1 MQTNN
6 LIGKV
11 ELESALY
18 VVATPI
24 GNFEDITI
32 RALKTLASVD
42 IILCEDTRTS
52 GNLLKHFGI
61 QNKLVSYHSHNET
74 SKLDFVI
81 TQLNVNKSLA
91 LISDAGTPCISDPG
105 AILVSELVKQN
116 LKVIPIPGANA
127 AISAYSASG
136 ILASDFK
143 FYGFPP
149 LKKGRQTFLKTSFD
163 EKTATIL
170 YESSHRIL
178 KLLNELDILYS
189 DKLYI
194 CIAKELTKI
203 YEKFYFGSPAEVL
216 AKIQQDKSDKGEF
229 VLIGILS
236 SK

>member
-6 LIGKV
+6 LISRV
-11 ELESALY
+11 EIDSALY
-18 VVATPI
+18 IVSTPI

-32 RALKTLASVD
+32 RALKVLASVD
-42 IILCEDTRTS
+42 FILCEDTRTS

-74 SKLDFVI
+74 SKLEFV
-81 TQLNVNKSLA
+81 LNLLKEGKSIA
-91 LISDAGTPCISDPG
+91 LISDAGTPCVSDPG
-105 AILVSELVKQN
+105 AILVAEVVKQN
-116 LKVIPIPGANA
+116 LKVVPIPGANA
-127 AISAYSASG
+127 AVSAYSASG

-143 FYGFPP
+143 FFGFPP
-149 LKKGRQTFLKTSFD
+149 LKKGRQTFLKSCFD
-163 EKTATIL
+163 DKTATIL

-194 CIAKELTKI
+194 CVAKELTKI
-203 YEKFYFGSPAEVL
+203 YEKFYFGSPIEVL